1 MQKQASQQEPVKTVL
16 VIVTG
21 FLIVYVLSAW
31 RWALFTALIIGIA
44 GLASAFL
51 ARWID
56 YLWMQLAKLLSLIIP
71 NILLSAVFYLILT
84 PFAWLSGILGEKN
97 PLGLKNTQ
105 SSMFRDLDRVN
116 SKESFE
122 KPW

>member
-71 NILLSAVFYLILT
+71 NILLSAVFFLILT

-105 SSMFRDLDRVN
+105 SSMFRDLDRVYG
-116 SKESFE
+116 KESFE

>member
-1 MQKQASQQEPVKTVL
+1 MQKQASQQEPIKTVL

-31 RWALFTALIIGIA
+31 RWALFTALFIGIA

-56 YLWMQLAKLLSLIIP
+56 YLWMQLARLLSLIIP

-84 PFAWLSGILGEKN
+84 PFALLSRVLGEKN

-105 SSMFRDLDRVN
+105 RSMFRDLNRDYG
-116 SKESFE
+116 KASFE

>member
-1 MQKQASQQEPVKTVL
+1 M

-105 SSMFRDLDRVN
+105 SSMFRDLDRVYG
-116 SKESFE
+116 KESFE

>member
-1 MQKQASQQEPVKTVL
+1 M
-16 VIVTG
+16 
-21 FLIVYVLSAW
+21 
-31 RWALFTALIIGIA
+31 
-44 GLASAFL
+44 
-51 ARWID
+51 
-56 YLWMQLAKLLSLIIP
+56 P

-105 SSMFRDLDRVN
+105 SSMFRDLDRVYG
-116 SKESFE
+116 KESFE

>member
-56 YLWMQLAKLLSLIIP
+56 YLWMQLAQLLSLIIP

-84 PFAWLSGILGEKN
+84 PLRGSRGYWARR
-97 PLGLKNTQ
+97 T
-105 SSMFRDLDRVN
+105 
-116 SKESFE
+116 
-122 KPW
+122 PWA

>member
-105 SSMFRDLDRVN
+105 SSMFRDLDRVYG
-116 SKESFE
+116 KESFE

>member
-1 MQKQASQQEPVKTVL
+1 MQKQASQQEPIKTVL

-31 RWALFTALIIGIA
+31 RWALFTALFIGIA

-56 YLWMQLAKLLSLIIP
+56 YLWMQLARLLSLIIP

-84 PFAWLSGILGEKN
+84 PFALLSRVLGEKN
-97 PLGLKNTQ
+97 PLGIRNTR
-105 SSMFRDLDRVN
+105 SSMFRQISSSYN
-116 SKESFE
+116 KESFE